1 MDRLKA
7 NASLQPKWVKEK
19 STHDTYASSI
29 PLLLLPALAA
39 PLMQRAYIKA
49 DLEQHTYVLT
59 CSFSCLCT
67 EMLQV
72 DSFWQERI
80 FFLLIPEVL
89 STSFF
94 YSYTTCICFRVE
106 TAGRKAVP
114 PARTESTGMI
124 SAGRPPPV

>member
-1 MDRLKA
+1 MGVC
-7 NASLQPKWVKEK
+7 SLNGSKRKVHTIP
-19 STHDTYASSI
+19 TLPPI

-39 PLMQRAYIKA
+39 PLTQRAYIKA

-94 YSYTTCICFRVE
+94 LLTYDVHLFQS
-106 TAGRKAVP
+106 
-114 PARTESTGMI
+114 
-124 SAGRPPPV
+124 